1 MARRHRG
8 VISGEGLLG
17 DKGEKL
23 DCEAVGLFNSGI
35 E

>member
-8 VISGEGLLG
+8 VILGEDLRGG
-17 DKGEKL
+17 KGEKP
-23 DCEAVGLFNSGI
+23 DCEAVGLFNLGI